1 MAAIGTRAKA
11 QSGDGPQAKQLKQKI
26 LTTMDADTHK
36 QTHTHM
42 CPTHIH
48 VQLAFLLWNICPK
61 TKWQQQQNSSSSRA
75 EKHPKAIRGAF
86 EMPTHTHTHICRY
99 AICVCVCVCVSVRAI
114 SFCLACS
121 WANFIDNEVRATA
134 AEAATNQPQI
144 GQRWFPLKCTP
155 RTPTWPRFEPP
166 TDQRS
171 RQAVCSL

>member
-86 EMPTHTHTHICRY
+86 EMPTHTHTY
-99 AICVCVCVCVSVRAI
+99 VGMPYVCVFVCLSEQFPSAWLAVEQI
-114 SFCLACS
+114 S
-121 WANFIDNEVRATA
+121 
-134 AEAATNQPQI
+134 
-144 GQRWFPLKCTP
+144 
-155 RTPTWPRFEPP
+155 
-166 TDQRS
+166 
-171 RQAVCSL
+171 